1 MKMYLLLRN
10 NVESGPYSVD
20 CLKKMRLEKFD
31 LIWVKDESITWKYPS
46 ELSELKQF
54 APKAEITYASIVN
67 NAKEKQIRYFREYN
81 IDLNYKKMN
90 ISYINEPDAF
100 TSDIPEGYQYLVAA
114 DNANRYGGSMSVSA
128 NSDWNRSEEADKMS
142 EGINY
147 SVIGEKQ
154 KLDTAEIIADHQQF
168 TTVIN
173 VKIKK
178 KDQPSGSGFT
188 IRK

>member
-20 CLKKMRLEKFD
+20 CLKQMRLEKFD
-31 LIWVKDESITWKYPS
+31 LIWIKDESITWKYPS
-46 ELSELKQF
+46 ELQELRQY
-54 APKAEITYASIVN
+54 APKAELTYASLVN

-81 IDLNYKKMN
+81 INLDYKKMN

-100 TSDIPEGYQYLVAA
+100 TSDIPEGYEYLVAA

-128 NSDWNRSEEADKMS
+128 GSDFNTPKEAGNAP
-142 EGINY
+142 EIINY
-147 SVIGEKQ
+147 NLIGEKQ

-168 TTVIN
+168 TTVIS

-178 KDQPSGSGFT
+178 KDQSPGSGFT